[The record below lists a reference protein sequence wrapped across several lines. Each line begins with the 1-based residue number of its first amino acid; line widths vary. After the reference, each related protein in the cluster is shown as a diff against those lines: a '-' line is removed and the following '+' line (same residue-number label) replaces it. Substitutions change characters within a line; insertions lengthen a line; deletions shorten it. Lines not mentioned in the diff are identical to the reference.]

1 MYWVYV
7 SWGGHNVLGVC
18 ELGGGGGTM
27 YWAYVSWGRGGTMYW
42 VYVSWGGG
50 RHNVLVMMSELD
62 YFTHHFSVFT
72 ENG

>member
-7 SWGGHNVLGVC
+7 SW
-18 ELGGGGGTM
+18 GGGTM
-27 YWAYVSWGRGGTMYW
+27 YWAYVSWGG
-42 VYVSWGGG
+42 
-50 RHNVLVMMSELD
+50 HNVLVMMSELD